1 MQGGM
6 QQSRKKRGGSYQ
18 NFSICQPHIGL
29 HATLSFAFFRDYNKS
44 IWTTRSATFGQLSC
58 TGQLATT
65 TSCHQRL
72 AAIIENCFC
81 IDRGPTLG
89 SLLQLAGPILPIDT
103 ISHISIV
110 RVTSWYP
117 QDVQHKTTTILYLP
131 QQLSQVSPLTSVHQS
146 VWEVVTRTSPFCTCC
161 HNTLLE

>member
-6 QQSRKKRGGSYQ
+6 QQSREKRGGSYQ

-72 AAIIENCFC
+72 AAIIESCFR

-89 SLLQLAGPILPIDT
+89 SLLQLARPILPIDT

-110 RVTSWYP
+110 RVTSWYT
-117 QDVQHKTTTILYLP
+117 QDVQHKTITIISAAAAVSSLAFDISSSKRLRHSNKDPTILYM
-131 QQLSQVSPLTSVHQS
+131 LS
-146 VWEVVTRTSPFCTCC
+146 
-161 HNTLLE
+161 